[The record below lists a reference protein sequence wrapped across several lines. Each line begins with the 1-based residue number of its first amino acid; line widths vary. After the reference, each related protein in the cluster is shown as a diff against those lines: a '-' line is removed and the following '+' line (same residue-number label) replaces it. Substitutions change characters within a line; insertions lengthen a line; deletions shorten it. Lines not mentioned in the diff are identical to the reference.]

1 LRQPQRRRREWQ
13 SVQLSSKLQLLS
25 HYAARCVM
33 SQRGG
38 VMARLWRRIGI
49 NIYGFRSRDGQKRGD
64 NVAKA
69 SSRFECELKSA
80 NQEIILRKKKCRGR
94 IFRRRNK
101 PFCENNGARSE
112 KITRSS

>member
-1 LRQPQRRRREWQ
+1 
-13 SVQLSSKLQLLS
+13 
-25 HYAARCVM
+25 M

-49 NIYGFRSRDGQKRGD
+49 NIYGFRSRDGQKRGG

-80 NQEIILRKKKCRGR
+80 NQEIILRKKKYRGR

>member
-1 LRQPQRRRREWQ
+1 
-13 SVQLSSKLQLLS
+13 
-25 HYAARCVM
+25 M

-49 NIYGFRSRDGQKRGD
+49 NIYGFRSRDGQKRGG
-64 NVAKA
+64 NVAKTP
-69 SSRFECELKSA
+69 SWFEYELKST
-80 NQEIILRKKKCRGR
+80 NQEIILRRKKYRGR

-101 PFCENNGARSE
+101 PLCENNGARSE